1 VFHGPRRE
9 FCRTGNSL
17 SSASHV
23 LSFIHSRP
31 HLSASDSSIV
41 YSIRGLKVEAGPRFL
56 SLNSLASFS
65 TLFRHTTKNCLTLPT
80 MSSVPT
86 SFHGIH
92 PDDDHDPHQDSITP
106 IDASSNMGSGE
117 PFYPT
122 HFDRVPIPSFP
133 NPNNISATQSL
144 REELPAFL
152 MNGVTEDA
160 GLAPVLRTYN
170 AFPHFQAPFPFVI
183 PPGVFFSG
191 FSGLPTSP
199 ESTLVPLPPPGPSR
213 INVAKRKRIRK
224 SKDKYTKRTGADP
237 TKGKRVAHTRR
248 TRGPT
253 RKTTSK
259 PRCAGFEFMFV
270 RSSHLVLDNYKRHL
284 TKRNSHIHRI
294 SSRSKSNVLSTRF
307 ILDVARP

>member
-31 HLSASDSSIV
+31 HLSASDGSIV

-56 SLNSLASFS
+56 SLNLHLSLLSS
-65 TLFRHTTKNCLTLPT
+65 DTPRKNCLTLPT

-106 IDASSNMGSGE
+106 IDASSNTGSGE

-122 HFDRVPIPSFP
+122 PFDGVPTPSFP

-152 MNGVTEDA
+152 MNGVTDDA

-170 AFPHFQAPFPFVI
+170 AFPHFQVPFPFVI
-183 PPGVFFSG
+183 PPSVF

-213 INVAKRKRIRK
+213 INVPKRKRIRK

-270 RSSHLVLDNYKRHL
+270 RSSHLVLDNYKRLL